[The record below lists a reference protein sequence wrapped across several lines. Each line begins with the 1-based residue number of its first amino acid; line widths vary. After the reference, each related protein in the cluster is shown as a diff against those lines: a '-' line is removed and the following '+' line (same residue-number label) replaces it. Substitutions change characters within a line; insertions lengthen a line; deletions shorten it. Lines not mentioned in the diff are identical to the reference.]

1 MNDNVNY
8 ISQIEELKRQLNE
21 EKNNN
26 QKLLIENNNLKE
38 EINKLNMD
46 INKIQ
51 EYKNKIK
58 SLENDLIQ
66 KNNEIQQLLSQNNN
80 KDKYEI
86 TSIKPGEKVMSINF
100 VSMGIQEIGHFS
112 LVCKNTDLFIREEER
127 LYEDFPNFK
136 KYETYFEVNG
146 KRIKRFQTLSENN
159 IKDKDII
166 NIFIIEE

>member
-1 MNDNVNY
+1 
-8 ISQIEELKRQLNE
+8 
-21 EKNNN
+21 
-26 QKLLIENNNLKE
+26 
-38 EINKLNMD
+38 MD

-58 SLENDLIQ
+58 SLEKELNL
-66 KNNEIQQLLSQNNN
+66 KNEKINQLLSQNNN
-80 KDKYEI
+80 NQGRYEI
-86 TSIKPGEKVMSINF
+86 TSIKPGEKIMCINF
-100 VSMGIQEIGHFS
+100 VSMGNQEIRHYG